1 MAAAVTS
8 QPAPDRRQVLPALPE
23 KDEHSPKTSCLSD
36 RERLGHCWML
46 VKVTGEGKIHRA
58 RVTLAGTAS
67 PHPAALP
74 GSRSG
79 ARGMLPRRFGGCRE
93 VLSVPTA
100 LDGSKH

>member
-8 QPAPDRRQVLPALPE
+8 QPAPDRRQMLPALPE

-46 VKVTGEGKIHRA
+46 GKVTREGKIHRA

-67 PHPAALP
+67 PSAALP

-79 ARGMLPRRFGGCRE
+79 GRGMLPSRFGGCRG